1 MNAVWHLIVCNVQTS
16 KWGSLGPIWAVAQ
29 QKNVKK
35 LDSNKNWCIM
45 NMSIWKSVY
54 KQSFFKKTDICL
66 GLTSLKLYFVYFIVW
81 IAL

>member
-1 MNAVWHLIVCNVQTS
+1 
-16 KWGSLGPIWAVAQ
+16 
-29 QKNVKK
+29 
-35 LDSNKNWCIM
+35 M